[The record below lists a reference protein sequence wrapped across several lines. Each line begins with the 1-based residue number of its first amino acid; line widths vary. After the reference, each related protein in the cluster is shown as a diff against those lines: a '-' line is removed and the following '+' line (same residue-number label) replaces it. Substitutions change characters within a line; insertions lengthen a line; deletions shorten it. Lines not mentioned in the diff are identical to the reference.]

1 MWSYIVRRIGS
12 AIPVFIGATLVVF
25 LIVFALPG
33 DPVKALAG
41 GRILPQSTLDA
52 INARYNLDQPLPA
65 QYLAYMS
72 GVLHGDLGES
82 LVQRR
87 PVADI
92 LSETLPN
99 TLRLALVALVFE
111 AVIGVGAGI
120 AAAVR
125 KQGFLD
131 VLVIAASGLVVAIPL
146 FVIAS
151 LVQLVFGVELGWVP
165 VTGLDGSWR
174 SFLLPGLVL
183 GSVSIAYVA
192 RLTRTCLV
200 EALREPYVTTAR
212 SKGLPER
219 RVVGVH
225 ALRNSL
231 LPVITFLGIDFGFLL
246 GGAVVVESVFNI
258 NGAGNAVYR
267 AISQRDQMVIIGF
280 TLVSVVVFLVMS
292 LLIDIV
298 YAWLDPRIRYD

>member
-1 MWSYIVRRIGS
+1 MGSYIIRRIVS
-12 AIPVFIGATLVVF
+12 AIPVFIGSTLIVF

-41 GRILPQSTLDA
+41 ARVLPQSTLDA
-52 INARYNLDQPLPA
+52 IYAKYRLDQPLPV
-65 QYLAYMS
+65 QYAAYMS
-72 GVLHGDLGES
+72 DLLQGDLGES

-87 PVADI
+87 PVTDI
-92 LSETLPN
+92 LAETLPN
-99 TLRLALVALVFE
+99 TLRLALVALAFE
-111 AVIGVGAGI
+111 GVVGIGAGI
-120 AAAVR
+120 AAAIR
-125 KQGFLD
+125 KQGFID
-131 VLVIAASGLVVAIPL
+131 VLVVAASGLVIAIPL

-165 VTGLDGSWR
+165 VTGLDGSWG

-200 EALREPYVTTAR
+200 EALREPYVVTAR

-280 TLVSVVVFLVMS
+280 TLVAVVLFLVIS
-292 LLIDIV
+292 LVLDIV